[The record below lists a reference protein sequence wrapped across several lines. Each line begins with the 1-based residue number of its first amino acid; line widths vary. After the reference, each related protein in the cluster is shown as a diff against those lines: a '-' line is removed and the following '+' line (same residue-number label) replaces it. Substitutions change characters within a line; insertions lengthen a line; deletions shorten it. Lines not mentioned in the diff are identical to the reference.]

1 MHVCLERS
9 RRGFDDAPAGAV
21 TLADDEVVVP
31 GMDDSHVAARR
42 WRLRAG
48 LWRDRLAAGGA
59 AGGVDR
65 ARARGLDL
73 SQVARW
79 ASAAP
84 ARLAGLPQKR
94 AIAVGRDADLVAFAP
109 EERWRVGEL
118 LHRNP
123 VTPYAGRELT
133 GVVRRTWLRGRETD
147 GTPRGRL
154 LSRGG
159 R

>member
-1 MHVCLERS
+1 
-9 RRGFDDAPAGAV
+9 V
-21 TLADDEVVVP
+21 TLVVR
-31 GMDDSHVAARR
+31 ARR
-42 WRLRAG
+42 VLLPDGGRA
-48 LWRDRLAAGGA
+48 AT
-59 AGGVDR
+59 V
-65 ARARGLDL
+65 
-73 SQVARW
+73 QVARW
-79 ASAAP
+79 MSAAP
-84 ARLAGLPQKR
+84 ARLAGLPQKG

-109 EERWRVGEL
+109 EERWRVGGL